1 MVNRFEVVVTV
12 LLHHNEVTK
21 MYILM
26 TLNRVIIHEFHQCL
40 CHD

>member
-21 MYILM
+21 IYILM
-26 TLNRVIIHEFHQCL
+26 TRNKFINQEFHQCL